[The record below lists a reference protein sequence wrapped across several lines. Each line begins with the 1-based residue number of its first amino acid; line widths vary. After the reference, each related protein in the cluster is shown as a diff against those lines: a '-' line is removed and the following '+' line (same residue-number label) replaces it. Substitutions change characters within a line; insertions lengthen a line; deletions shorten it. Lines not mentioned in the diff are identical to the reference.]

1 MKKIQLSDENKSVLH
16 ILTREEWERI
26 PNDYKTNYI
35 VDYTKKEI
43 IDKTIKSAF
52 LPGYGTTLFFENR
65 HFLIV
70 DDTKP
75 LKKYAIWRNH
85 EVIGYCEI
93 DKATADK
100 ANRASN
106 AYFYFGFDKVTS
118 PENINS
124 FRHPFRRSAG
134 FESLRRIFAKW
145 QIINIWRWYRE
156 ICTLAKN

>member
-1 MKKIQLSDENKSVLH
+1 MKGGIYYEKNTVIRRKQEHFAHFNKK
-16 ILTREEWERI
+16 EWEEI
-26 PNDYKTNYI
+26 PNDYKTDYI

-70 DDTKP
+70 DDKKP

-93 DKATADK
+93 DKAAADK
-100 ANRASN
+100 ANKANN
-106 AYFYFGFDKVTS
+106 AYFYLGFDKVTN
-118 PENINS
+118 PE
-124 FRHPFRRSAG
+124 
-134 FESLRRIFAKW
+134 K
-145 QIINIWRWYRE
+145 Y
-156 ICTLAKN
+156 

>member
-1 MKKIQLSDENKSVLH
+1 MKKIQLSDENKSILH
-16 ILTREEWERI
+16 ILTKEEWEEI
-26 PNDYKTNYI
+26 PNDYKTDYI

-70 DDTKP
+70 DDKKP

-100 ANRASN
+100 ANRANN
-106 AYFYFGFDKVTS
+106 AYFYFGFDKVTN
-118 PENINS
+118 PE
-124 FRHPFRRSAG
+124 
-134 FESLRRIFAKW
+134 K
-145 QIINIWRWYRE
+145 Y
-156 ICTLAKN
+156 

>member
-1 MKKIQLSDENKSVLH
+1 MKKIQLSDENKSILH
-16 ILTREEWERI
+16 ILTKKEWEEI
-26 PNDYKTNYI
+26 PNDYKTDYI

-65 HFLIV
+65 HFLIIN
-70 DDTKP
+70 DKKP

-100 ANRASN
+100 ANKASN
-106 AYFYFGFDKVTS
+106 AYFYFGFDKVTN
-118 PENINS
+118 PE
-124 FRHPFRRSAG
+124 
-134 FESLRRIFAKW
+134 K
-145 QIINIWRWYRE
+145 Y
-156 ICTLAKN
+156 

>member
-1 MKKIQLSDENKSVLH
+1 MNNYKVNNLH
-16 ILTREEWERI
+16 INGKVASGIIKGLWYRVTFDFIPTKEEWEEI

-70 DDTKP
+70 DDKKP

-100 ANRASN
+100 ANKANN
-106 AYFYFGFDKVTS
+106 AYFYLGFDKVTN
-118 PENINS
+118 PE
-124 FRHPFRRSAG
+124 
-134 FESLRRIFAKW
+134 K
-145 QIINIWRWYRE
+145 Y
-156 ICTLAKN
+156 

>member
-16 ILTREEWERI
+16 ILTKKEWEEI
-26 PNDYKTNYI
+26 PNDYKTDYI

-52 LPGYGTTLFFENR
+52 LPGYGTTLFLENR
-65 HFLIV
+65 HFLIIN
-70 DDTKP
+70 DKKP

-100 ANRASN
+100 ANRANN
-106 AYFYFGFDKVTS
+106 AYFYFGFDKVTN
-118 PENINS
+118 PE
-124 FRHPFRRSAG
+124 
-134 FESLRRIFAKW
+134 K
-145 QIINIWRWYRE
+145 Y
-156 ICTLAKN
+156 

>member
-118 PENINS
+118 PEKYFIFS
-124 FRHPFRRSAG
+124 SSVQAVGRV
-134 FESLRRIFAKW
+134 RIPATDFCQMANNK
-145 QIINIWRWYRE
+145 YME
-156 ICTLAKN
+156 VVP